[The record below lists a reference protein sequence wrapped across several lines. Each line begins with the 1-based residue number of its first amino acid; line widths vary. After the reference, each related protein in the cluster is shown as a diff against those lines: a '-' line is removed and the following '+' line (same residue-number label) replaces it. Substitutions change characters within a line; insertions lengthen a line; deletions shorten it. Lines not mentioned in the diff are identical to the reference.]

1 MKQTIQ
7 DSVLTALKSGQEL
20 TSTQI
25 SQKSA
30 IGNPEPTF
38 FWPCCLS

>member
-25 SQKSA
+25 AKKFGA
-30 IGNPEPTF
+30 GNPQSVIQS
-38 FWPCCLS
+38 L